1 MKRSLDHYLQSRG
14 DAVAIVPLTRIDIPR
29 HLSEKSDL
37 FKGYPGS
44 KILQAND
51 FFGLLKCK
59 DQSGILDT
67 LGTLEANF
75 LNNSNLVMIPIKG
88 VSLDNDE
95 AMETLNEINALIKN
109 FVSNLWHYRDNNV
122 NSDAGYLLVDIGGQ
136 PIIHKN
142 DMKLHFYNVDGKDDK
157 TTSFNYKEI
166 FASAMMA
173 SKSAQHYMTDAKL
186 THQKPTKR
194 VKGESRIDCFIT
206 WVIDARRQDDV
217 LTRVAT
223 YVTALEALLSTS
235 NAELSHQLSERVALL
250 NPFGDALPPKD
261 AFKKMKIAY
270 GFRSKALHGDTVKE
284 SDHDS
289 LLASSRFLD
298 QTCREFQ
305 LALLTTQDL
314 RDRFH
319 SNQSI
324 DAFFQ
329 EALFD

>member
-1 MKRSLDHYLQSRG
+1 MKRNLDHYIQSPG
-14 DAVAIVPLTRIDIPR
+14 DAIAIVPLTRIDMPKN
-29 HLSEKSDL
+29 LSERSDL
-37 FKGYPGS
+37 FECYPGS
-44 KILQAND
+44 KILQASD
-51 FFGLLKCK
+51 FYKLLLCK
-59 DQSGILDT
+59 NRSGILDT

-75 LNNSNLVMIPIKG
+75 LNSSILVMIPMKG
-88 VSLDNDE
+88 VSLNNDE
-95 AMETLNEINALIKN
+95 ALDTLNDINALVKN
-109 FVSNLWHYRDNNV
+109 FVSNLWLYRDNNV

-142 DMKLHFYNVDGKDDK
+142 DMKLHFYNAEGKDEK
-157 TTSFNYKEI
+157 TIAFNYKEI
-166 FASAMMA
+166 FSAASMA
-173 SKSAQHYMTDAKL
+173 SKSAQHYMADAKMAY
-186 THQKPTKR
+186 QKPTKR

-250 NPFGDALPPKD
+250 NPVADALSPRD
-261 AFKKMKIAY
+261 AFAKMKKAY

-289 LLASSRFLD
+289 LIATSRFLD
-298 QTCREFQ
+298 QTCREFE
-305 LALLTTQDL
+305 LSLLTNKDL
-314 RDRFH
+314 RGRFQN
-319 SNQSI
+319 NQSI
-324 DAFFQ
+324 DAFIQ